1 MFRYDDFVDGDRLKR
16 VYAAMRP
23 GSSALTG
30 VLFFDAI
37 NRDKKGESFFGF
49 MVNDCFEVCLE
60 VSFELCIDV

>member
-37 NRDKKGESFFGF
+37 NRDKKGESFF
-49 MVNDCFEVCLE
+49 
-60 VSFELCIDV
+60 